1 MEGESGVGLGHGY
14 CLQPGNGKGFALM
27 LSCSIGQDLPSSV
40 SPPTQTKMENKMK
53 MRNTTRSGRKTM
65 MMMMTTL
72 MKTTFC
78 SMMSQ
83 ITLTV
88 TPTLTMMM
96 PMTRGG
102 LSPSLPAWISASRLS

>member
-1 MEGESGVGLGHGY
+1 MGLGGSG
-14 CLQPGNGKGFALM
+14 LQPGNGKGSALM
-27 LSCSIGQDLPSSV
+27 LSSSIGQDLPSSV
-40 SPPTQTKMENKMK
+40 SPPTQTKMEKRMK

-65 MMMMTTL
+65 MMMMMTTTL
-72 MKTTFC
+72 MKTTFS

-88 TPTLTMMM
+88 TPTLTMTM